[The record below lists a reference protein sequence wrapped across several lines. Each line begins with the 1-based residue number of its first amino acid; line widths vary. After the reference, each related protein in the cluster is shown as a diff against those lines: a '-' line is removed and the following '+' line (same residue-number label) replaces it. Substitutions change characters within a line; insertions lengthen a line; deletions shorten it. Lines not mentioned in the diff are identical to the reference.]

1 MLVLNHQRLGRG
13 SSNNNPCLRSE
24 LKLHV
29 ESLDIF
35 KAQLVGDLRTKATP
49 FMSAKTLLEMRER
62 RFFNQGGNRKKIAAM
77 MFK

>member
-1 MLVLNHQRLGRG
+1 
-13 SSNNNPCLRSE
+13 
-24 LKLHV
+24 V